1 MDSPGYIALS
11 RMASQMRAQ
20 DITAHNLAN
29 ADTPGYRQSR
39 PIFAEQPAMQALI
52 QNPRGGRQVSYSWD
66 RATWRDDSQG
76 PIQTTGNPLDVA
88 ITGEGYFAVETQRGI
103 RYTRAGRFTVG
114 VNGQLVDQQGNAVL
128 NTQGRPIA
136 IAANDSRIEILGN
149 GTIRSENGVIGQ
161 IQVSRFGSPQMLRA
175 EGDRLLDP
183 AGQQAEPIERPRLT
197 QGAVEGSNV
206 QPVVE
211 MTRMI
216 AETREFQL
224 VTNFV
229 DRENERLTN
238 AIDRILRVR

>member
-1 MDSPGYIALS
+1 MDSPSYIALS

-20 DITAHNLAN
+20 DVIANNLAN

-39 PIFAEQPAMQALI
+39 SIFAEHPAMQALI
-52 QNPRGGRQVSYSWD
+52 NNPRGGRQVAYSWD
-66 RATWRDDSQG
+66 RATWRDDTQG
-76 PIQTTGNPLDVA
+76 QIQTTGNPLDVA

-103 RYTRAGRFTVG
+103 RYTRSGRFTIG
-114 VNGQLVDQQGNAVL
+114 ANGQLVDAQGNAVL

-136 IAANDSRIEILGN
+136 IAANDTRIEIKGD

-161 IQVSRFGSPQMLRA
+161 IQLSRFANAQALRA

-183 AGQQAEPIERPRLT
+183 AVQQAEPVERPRLT

-206 QPVVE
+206 QPVLE

-229 DRENERLTN
+229 EKENERLSG
-238 AIDRILRVR
+238 AVDRILRKR